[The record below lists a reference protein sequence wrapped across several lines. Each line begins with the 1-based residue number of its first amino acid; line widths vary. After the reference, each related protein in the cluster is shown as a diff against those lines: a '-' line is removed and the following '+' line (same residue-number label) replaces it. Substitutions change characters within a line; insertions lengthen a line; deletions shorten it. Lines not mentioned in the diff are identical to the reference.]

1 MTFRITTLSL
11 TAFSIK
17 TLTIIGLIATLSM
30 NDTKLGDTL
39 QSVVMPSVIVLNV
52 VAPITLLYNFFH
64 AFL

>member
-1 MTFRITTLSL
+1 MTFRIIALSL

-17 TLTIIGLIATLSM
+17 TLTIIGFIATLSM
-30 NDTKLGDTL
+30 DDTKLGDTL
-39 QSVVMPSVIVLNV
+39 QSVVMPSVIVLSV